1 MKILVDSYGQRKENK
16 LVEMGQNVSTQVIA
30 GIGFKA
36 LREFNLALLA
46 NRVAVLMSDSSSLL

>member
-46 NRVAVLMSDSSSLL
+46 NRVAVLMRDSSSLL

>member
-46 NRVAVLMSDSSSLL
+46 NRVAVLISDSSSLL

>member
-1 MKILVDSYGQRKENK
+1 MDSYGQRKENK